1 MATEFLLNGKTKEEF
16 ENEYTWL
23 SVEWDVVQTDRSFSP
38 THKKVI
44 YPSPFALREDAER
57 EVSQALA
64 KGFSKVM
71 LPLDVLPD
79 LLLDPAFARAAA
91 LAAIAAMRWSSPTT
105 DEHNRLA
112 NFALDT
118 GYLP

>member
-1 MATEFLLNGKTKEEF
+1 MATEVLLNGKTKEEF

-23 SVEWDVVQTDRSFSP
+23 SVEWDVVQSDRPFSP

-44 YPSPFALREDAER
+44 YPSPFALREDSER

-64 KGFSKVM
+64 KGFSKVT